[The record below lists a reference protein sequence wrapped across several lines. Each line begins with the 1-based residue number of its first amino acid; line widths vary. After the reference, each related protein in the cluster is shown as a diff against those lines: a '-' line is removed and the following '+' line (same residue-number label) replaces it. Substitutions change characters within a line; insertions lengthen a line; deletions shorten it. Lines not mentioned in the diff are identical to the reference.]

1 MSDILDVQI
10 GMYPTILRRMAAG
23 ERLSVDGD
31 ETEHLAAALLV
42 SEMTKA
48 SSFAGNEQKDPT
60 VARLDLKDKY
70 GPKAGRVLATAHSL
84 LTGGGSKVSSAVAT
98 GKIAEDKKDLPA
110 FLKKD
115 DEKSE
120 SKSEKKDDEKGE
132 KKNLPPWLKG
142 KSEKKDE
149 KSESK
154 SDEKDEKSEKEEKD
168 EDEKDS
174 ADVAVSNIGTAEP
187 AEKTGSP
194 SARAVLDRLLKSFA

>member
-1 MSDILDVQI
+1 MSDLLDVQI

-48 SSFAGNEQKDPT
+48 SSFAGNEQKDPVVT
-60 VARLDLKDKY
+60 RLEMKDKY
-70 GPKAGRVLATAHSL
+70 GPKVGGALAFAHKLRESA
-84 LTGGGSKVSSAVAT
+84 SPKMSSVVEPD
-98 GKIAEDKKDLPA
+98 KISEDKKELPA

-120 SKSEKKDDEKGE
+120 KKDDEKDE

-168 EDEKDS
+168 EDEKNS
-174 ADVAVSNIGTAEP
+174 ADVAVSNIDAVES
-187 AEKTGSP
+187 AEKTDSP
-194 SARAVLDRLLKSFA
+194 SAHAVLSRLLKSFA